1 MKTVLIVE
9 DDPNIQNGL
18 EKILLSVDSALEVIK
33 TGYAK
38 EALRIAKEI
47 SIDMFL
53 LDIQLND
60 YSGMELGEQI
70 RDINHYLLTPII
82 FITAIPS
89 QEILAFKKIHCYDY
103 IVKPFS
109 DEKAIEV
116 IGPII
121 NHSMLPD
128 DPANEVLQM
137 RQKGVTY
144 NFRQE
149 EIIFIEAR
157 NRQIEITTFN
167 ETAVF
172 RNCTLSSIEND
183 LKETFIRCHKG
194 FIVNR
199 DHVVKINHAERQ
211 IIVRSD
217 HQPIPIGRKYA
228 LNVKEI

>member
-1 MKTVLIVE
+1 MNTVLIVE
-9 DDPNIQNGL
+9 DNPIIQNGL
-18 EKILLSVDSALEVIK
+18 EKILLSLDPSLDVIK

-38 EALRIAKEI
+38 EAFRIAGEI
-47 SIDMFL
+47 PIDMFL
-53 LDIQLND
+53 LDIQLYD

-70 RDINHYLLTPII
+70 RSIKDYLLTPII

-109 DEKAIEV
+109 DKKAIEV
-116 IGPII
+116 IAPII
-121 NHSMLPD
+121 HHSMPTEE
-128 DPANEVLQM
+128 PANEVLQM
-137 RQKGVTY
+137 RHKGVTY
-144 NFRQE
+144 NFRQD

-157 NRQIEITTFN
+157 NRQIEITTLH

-199 DHVVKINHAERQ
+199 DHVLKINHADRQ